1 MSGQYNPLRRWSL
14 FNQTAA
20 PPQPGQQPAQPYYP
34 QQQQQ
39 QYGYPQNSGYV
50 QQGPGPSLPR
60 PQSTF
65 FYAPPVVY
73 NSVQSPVHSQQPS
86 YNTPQYLQNQQYP
99 PPLPPQPHANY
110 RPHPPPGP
118 VLYNPAV
125 AAAAPPG
132 VPMQYSTQTHI
143 RQPPPLP
150 PRPVSFH
157 YQPPPPPPQPQV
169 QLQAQVQAQAQA
181 QVQAQAQPQKKPH
194 QELAESQS
202 TFGVP
207 PPPYDLHNSDAQ
219 VTVNIDIARIP
230 TPPPVEMPVTVP
242 EQKPVPES
250 PKVLESDKKPVVTP
264 EPGPS
269 SNRSPQPTAD
279 TDSAPE
285 VVPGFDP
292 GGIAAGA
299 PIPVSSEEP
308 LAKDAF
314 VDDKPRMYASFN
326 NYRDD
331 FAYWSQGEQT
341 GVEKSVEGESAS
353 APTLDSVSASAAAP
367 PLKQTPVSSVGST
380 HTPAPLPAR
389 QPAPPRLPSAR
400 KPVATSATST
410 TAASVLSAPPTP
422 AINTNP
428 SPPVSVDTVLTK
440 QFASMKVSD
449 WTDDDIEFQRMPII
463 AASGPGNAVGF
474 ECTSDRYLDY
484 AARFYYMPS
493 TPGFL
498 VCSYCFNKHLIAT
511 QLAQHF
517 LSGVVYQGRC
527 LFNTRH
533 ITSVLLP
540 AAVASGS
547 HDALVEHMAK
557 RTLMPACAGPDGI
570 GPTNG
575 MSWYMVRNEAS
586 TSLAV
591 LESLLV
597 CEACFND
604 VIDGGP
610 FAASFMPLPD
620 TIKHEDNTTWVC
632 DLSLPYVRRGLLK
645 AMTAGDWRIFTAAVE
660 TRVPLATCPGKVPA
674 GSPVRWMTAAPPL
687 TVPGFRACEACVL
700 DAVGGT
706 PFAVHFAPATGPL
719 PGQKPTD
726 PTICALKLNLPANVA
741 LSNAVAQRNFNIFL
755 TAARIACGPEPGPCI
770 NAGKQSHRWYSP
782 VHGGAAA
789 GEMDVCEACYTGI
802 LALLGMGLHF
812 RANTRPQN
820 LEVLCDLTLFGPTG
834 RAYLQLL
841 MQAVDRGTMEPF
853 TRALETKELTPADGG
868 CPGSTPTADRTWF
881 GWSRAFPDTAIC
893 PACFAAVAERSPLAQ
908 TIDVRQC
915 IVPTTTMCSL
925 YSVRMRSLFARA
937 CREGSPDSFLAF
949 AAQRVAVWVRVWEHT
964 EGLKRFEAAKQHQN
978 MLDHAGNVNT
988 IFASMVGEGT
998 AEQWEAV
1005 WKAVE

>member
-14 FNQTAA
+14 FNQTVA

-118 VLYNPAV
+118 MLYNPAV

-181 QVQAQAQPQKKPH
+181 QAQAQVQAQAQPQKKPH

-219 VTVNIDIARIP
+219 VTVNVDIARIP

-264 EPGPS
+264 EPGPT
-269 SNRSPQPTAD
+269 SNSSPQPIAE

-308 LAKDAF
+308 LVKDAS

-331 FAYWSQGEQT
+331 FAYWSLGEQT
-341 GVEKSVEGESAS
+341 GVEKSVE
-353 APTLDSVSASAAAP
+353 D
-367 PLKQTPVSSVGST
+367 
-380 HTPAPLPAR
+380 
-389 QPAPPRLPSAR
+389 
-400 KPVATSATST
+400 
-410 TAASVLSAPPTP
+410 TA
-422 AINTNP
+422 
-428 SPPVSVDTVLTK
+428 LTK
-440 QFASMKVSD
+440 QFASMKISD
-449 WTDDDIEFQRMPII
+449 WTDDDVEFQRMPII

-586 TSLAV
+586 KSLAV

-620 TIKHEDNTTWVC
+620 TIKHEDNTTW
-632 DLSLPYVRRGLLK
+632 LSVREKYRP
-645 AMTAGDWRIFTAAVE
+645 V
-660 TRVPLATCPGKVPA
+660 VP
-674 GSPVRWMTAAPPL
+674 
-687 TVPGFRACEACVL
+687 
-700 DAVGGT
+700 
-706 PFAVHFAPATGPL
+706 
-719 PGQKPTD
+719 
-726 PTICALKLNLPANVA
+726 
-741 LSNAVAQRNFNIFL
+741 NAVAQRNFNIFL

-770 NAGKQSHRWYSP
+770 NA
-782 VHGGAAA
+782 
-789 GEMDVCEACYTGI
+789 
-802 LALLGMGLHF
+802 
-812 RANTRPQN
+812 
-820 LEVLCDLTLFGPTG
+820 
-834 RAYLQLL
+834 
-841 MQAVDRGTMEPF
+841 
-853 TRALETKELTPADGG
+853 
-868 CPGSTPTADRTWF
+868 
-881 GWSRAFPDTAIC
+881 
-893 PACFAAVAERSPLAQ
+893 
-908 TIDVRQC
+908 
-915 IVPTTTMCSL
+915 
-925 YSVRMRSLFARA
+925 VRMRSLFARA

-949 AAQRVAVWVRVWEHT
+949 AAQRVAVWVRMWEHT
-964 EGLKRFEAAKQHQN
+964 EGLKVKLAMMEMQRIQAMTAGISSVFYGTMASVNEISCGRDQYNYGNSSLGYYSSPQRFEAAKQHQN